1 MFGGGYVPGYT
12 AFGSYLLAREIQNWA
27 FISIAKLDKK
37 IKKVAAGIIKPSK
50 TDVQVII
57 GPLVEFVAN
66 EMKRL

>member
-1 MFGGGYVPGYT
+1 M
-12 AFGSYLLAREIQNWA
+12 EIIIHDLPEKKLKNIYKSTDNSLI
-27 FISIAKLDKK
+27 ISDDKK

-66 EMKRL
+66 EMKKL

>member
-1 MFGGGYVPGYT
+1 MD
-12 AFGSYLLAREIQNWA
+12 
-27 FISIAKLDKK
+27 DKK

>member
-1 MFGGGYVPGYT
+1 MPFLFYDVL
-12 AFGSYLLAREIQNWA
+12 FLKYLKSCLNLID
-27 FISIAKLDKK
+27 DKK